1 MALNPFFLQG
11 SSNEQFLL
19 QDLINEQL
27 KIYGMDVYYIP
38 RKIIGTESISK
49 EVTMSKLDDNFII
62 EAYLDNYE
70 GYGSNSDI
78 MSKFGIQLTNEISLT
93 ISKERFESFI
103 EPFLEDYKTL
113 ENYENYEDLNTGEI
127 IVSARPRE
135 GDVIF
140 FPLGERLFEIKRVEQ
155 EKPFYQLGKNYVYT
169 LSCELL
175 RLEDEII
182 DTSVEVID
190 SVVEDTGYIT
200 ALSLVGV
207 AFTASAVAVLAET
220 GSVRKIGLINDG
232 YDYISTP
239 TVAIS
244 TSPVGIASA
253 NATAVAIRS
262 DRSVYDVLITNSGFG
277 YSTTPTVTFSG
288 GGGSGAAAT
297 AILGDGSIQYISIA
311 NTGALYVVAPTITI
325 SGPSTTAA
333 GSSATATATIGAG
346 GSVTSILMSNAGFG
360 YTQIPNIGIGSAPQ
374 VGIGTF
380 LSNETITGSLS
391 GATARVKKYSA
402 DTNVLEVYINSG
414 SFTPGETITGS
425 ESNAVHVLSAYD
437 SDPGLRIPF
446 SQNQEIEDLADDILD
461 FSESNPFGTY

>member
-11 SSNEQFLL
+11 SSSEQFLL

-27 KIYGMDVYYIP
+27 KIYGIDVYYIP

-93 ISKERFESFI
+93 ISKEKFEVLI

-113 ENYENYEDLNTGEI
+113 DNGEI

-140 FPLGERLFEIKRVEQ
+140 FPLGERLFEIKRVEH

-182 DTSVEVID
+182 DTSVEAID

-207 AFTASAVAVLAET
+207 ASTASAIAVLAET

-232 YDYISTP
+232 YDYRSTP

-244 TSPVGIASA
+244 TSPVGVASA

-262 DRSVYDVLITNSGFG
+262 DRSIYDVLITNSGFG

-297 AILGDGSIQYISIA
+297 AILGDGAIQYISIA
-311 NTGALYVVAPTITI
+311 NTGALYVVAPAITI

-360 YTQIPNIGIGSAPQ
+360 YTQVPNIGIGSAPQ

>member
-11 SSNEQFLL
+11 SSSEQFLL

-27 KIYGMDVYYIP
+27 KIYGIDVYYIP

-93 ISKERFESFI
+93 ISKEKFEVLI

-113 ENYENYEDLNTGEI
+113 DNGEI

-140 FPLGERLFEIKRVEQ
+140 FPLGERLFEIKRVEH

-182 DTSVEVID
+182 DTSVEAID

-207 AFTASAVAVLAET
+207 ASTASAVAVLAET

-232 YDYISTP
+232 YDYTSTP

-244 TSPVGIASA
+244 TSPVGVTSA

-262 DRSVYDVLITNSGFG
+262 DRSVYDVLITNAGFG
-277 YSTTPTVTFSG
+277 YSITPTVTFSG

-297 AILGDGSIQYISIA
+297 AILGDGAIQYISIA

-360 YTQIPNIGIGSAPQ
+360 YTQVPNIGIGSAPQ

-380 LSNETITGSLS
+380 LNNETITGSLS

>member
-1 MALNPFFLQG
+1 
-11 SSNEQFLL
+11 
-19 QDLINEQL
+19 
-27 KIYGMDVYYIP
+27 
-38 RKIIGTESISK
+38 
-49 EVTMSKLDDNFII
+49 
-62 EAYLDNYE
+62 
-70 GYGSNSDI
+70 
-78 MSKFGIQLTNEISLT
+78 
-93 ISKERFESFI
+93 
-103 EPFLEDYKTL
+103 
-113 ENYENYEDLNTGEI
+113 
-127 IVSARPRE
+127 
-135 GDVIF
+135 

-346 GSVTSILMSNAGFG
+346 GSVTSILMSNAG
-360 YTQIPNIGIGSAPQ
+360 
-374 VGIGTF
+374 
-380 LSNETITGSLS
+380 
-391 GATARVKKYSA
+391 
-402 DTNVLEVYINSG
+402 
-414 SFTPGETITGS
+414 
-425 ESNAVHVLSAYD
+425 
-437 SDPGLRIPF
+437 
-446 SQNQEIEDLADDILD
+446 
-461 FSESNPFGTY
+461 

>member
-11 SSNEQFLL
+11 SSSEQFLL

-27 KIYGMDVYYIP
+27 KIYGIDVYYIP

-70 GYGSNSDI
+70 GYGANSDI

-93 ISKERFESFI
+93 ISKEQFEVLI

-113 ENYENYEDLNTGEI
+113 DNGEI

-140 FPLGERLFEIKRVEQ
+140 FPLGERLFEIKRVEH

-175 RLEDEII
+175 RLEDQII
-182 DTSVEVID
+182 DTSVEEID
-190 SVVEDTGYIT
+190 SVVEDIGYVT
-200 ALSLVGV
+200 ALSLVGI
-207 AFTASAVAVLAET
+207 ASTASAIATIAST

-232 YDYISTP
+232 YDYTSAP

-244 TSPVGIASA
+244 TSPVGVTSA
-253 NATAVAIRS
+253 NATAVAITS
-262 DRSVYDVLITNSGFG
+262 DRSVYDVLITNAGFG

-297 AILGDGSIQYISIA
+297 AILGDGSIQFISVA
-311 NTGALYVVAPTITI
+311 NTGALYVIAPTISI
-325 SGPSTTAA
+325 AGPSTTSA
-333 GSSATATATIGAG
+333 GSSATAIATIGAG

-360 YTQIPNIGIGSAPQ
+360 YTQVPNIGIGSAPQ
-374 VGIGTF
+374 VGVGTF
-380 LSNETITGSLS
+380 LSNETVTGSLS
-391 GATARVKKYSA
+391 GTTARVKKYSA